1 MVGGPWNIQESQA
14 DHDHCSDRVYDVVIN
29 PADHCVGSGEGS
41 GAQSVHSNTLSRL
54 AGACALVSISSC
66 VGSSPENPR

>member
-41 GAQSVHSNTLSRL
+41 GPGYFNYDINVEQNF
-54 AGACALVSISSC
+54 GYQ
-66 VGSSPENPR
+66 